1 MLNQPKQPNTQQPN
15 TQQPG
20 QPNMANNQ
28 KQPQLADGRMAAQTW
43 QQQNRIEAR
52 PNMLLIPKNQISSH
66 MQQQQQQ
73 QQQQQLKQQ
82 QIRPQFS

>member
-1 MLNQPKQPNTQQPN
+1 MSKNLPPNMLNQPKQPN

-28 KQPQLADGRMAAQTW
+28 KQPQLAEGRMAAQTW

-73 QQQQQLKQQ
+73 LKQQ